1 MGSPGDTTQGA
12 SEGRFGG
19 ALGALFGRGRRGQW
33 RRAVARRVTASL
45 LAGGAVLGTV
55 ALARTPAGGPLV
67 PVVIAARDLPAGREL
82 QPADLLEQRRPRAY
96 APSGSASAA
105 ALVGGRLSGPV
116 AAGEVLTTTRVAGAG
131 LLAGRPDDEVAVHVP
146 LADPGALAMVRAGDR
161 VDVLAGT
168 GQTVAASVLVL
179 AVRGAD
185 AGTSLSSGGVGG
197 SLGAD
202 GGGLVLAVTAAV
214 AGRIASAPRDEI
226 GGSSLTVVL
235 RGS

>member
-1 MGSPGDTTQGA
+1 MGSPGETTQGA

-55 ALARTPAGGPLV
+55 ALARTPEGGPLV
-67 PVVIAARDLPAGREL
+67 PVVVAARSLPAGREL
-82 QPADLLEQRRPRAY
+82 QPADVLEQRRPRAY
-96 APSGSASAA
+96 VPSGSESAA
-105 ALVGGRLSGPV
+105 ALVGRRLSGPV
-116 AAGEVLTTTRVAGAG
+116 AAGEVMTTARIAGVG
-131 LLAGRPDDEVAVHVP
+131 LLAGRPEDEVAVHVP

-168 GQTVAASVLVL
+168 GERVATSALVL

-185 AGTSLSSGGVGG
+185 AGTGLPGGVGAA
-197 SLGAD
+197 LGGD
-202 GGGLVLAVTAAV
+202 DGGLVLAVTAAV
-214 AGRIASAPRDEI
+214 AGRIAGAPRDEL

-235 RGS
+235 RGR

>member
-1 MGSPGDTTQGA
+1 M
-12 SEGRFGG
+12 
-19 ALGALFGRGRRGQW
+19 
-33 RRAVARRVTASL
+33 ARRVTASL

-55 ALARTPAGGPLV
+55 ALARTPQGGPLV
-67 PVVIAARDLPAGREL
+67 PVVVAARALPAGREL
-82 QPADLLEQRRPRAY
+82 QPEDLLEQRRPRAY
-96 APSGSASAA
+96 APSGSESAA
-105 ALVGGRLSGPV
+105 ALVGRRLSGPV
-116 AAGEVLTTTRVAGAG
+116 AAGEVMTTTRVTGGG
-131 LLAGRPDDEVAVHVP
+131 LLAGRPEDEVAVHLP

-168 GQTVAASVLVL
+168 GETVAASALVL

-185 AGTSLSSGGVGG
+185 TGTGLSGGVGA
-197 SLGAD
+197 SLGGD

-235 RGS
+235 RGR

>member
-1 MGSPGDTTQGA
+1 MGSPGRATEGA
-12 SEGRFGG
+12 SGRRFGG
-19 ALGALFGRGRRGQW
+19 ALGTLFGRGRRGQW

-55 ALARTPAGGPLV
+55 ALARTPEGGPLV
-67 PVVIAARDLPAGREL
+67 TVVVAAQDLPAGREL

-96 APSGSASAA
+96 APSGSQSAA
-105 ALVGGRLSGPV
+105 ALVGRRLSSPV

-131 LLAGRPDDEVAVHVP
+131 LLAGRPEDEVAVHVP

-168 GQTVAASVLVL
+168 GETVVASALVL
-179 AVRGAD
+179 AVRGVD
-185 AGTSLSSGGVGG
+185 AGTGLSGGVGP
-197 SLGAD
+197 SLGGD
-202 GGGLVLAVTAAV
+202 GGGLVLAVTAAA

-235 RGS
+235 RGR